1 MLRRQDLRT
10 RARMALI
17 RLRVVRTTD
26 GDARRWDVAFLLPG
40 IGTRHLAMPPHDD
53 VLSTTLGLIARA
65 DRDRRHARPLRRDR
79 VLQALVA
86 ELVAARTAAGLT
98 QEEVGARMGTPRS
111 VVSRLESGAHT
122 RPTLSTIEKYALAVG
137 AAVEIRLRAKRSP
150 LRTLWIDHR

>member
-1 MLRRQDLRT
+1 
-10 RARMALI
+10 MALV
-17 RLRVVRTTD
+17 RVTVVRTAD
-26 GDARRWDVAFLLPG
+26 GDARRWNVAFLLPRT
-40 IGTRHLAMPPHDD
+40 GTRYLAMSRHDD

-65 DRDRRHARPLRRDR
+65 DRDKRHARPLRKDR
-79 VLQALVA
+79 VLQELVA

-137 AAVEIRLRAKRSP
+137 AAVEVRLRVKR
-150 LRTLWIDHR
+150 